1 MKSKGTIAILTGGGD
16 VPGLNPAIRAITIR
30 ALREGYRVLG
40 IRGGWAGL
48 VDMLPDIEVENSDQV
63 IDLSEDLVNR
73 VGRTGGTFLHT
84 SRTKP
89 SALPRHLVPDHLADT
104 YAEETNDLTPAVL
117 KNLEYLEIDYLI
129 PIGGDDTL
137 GYAQRL
143 HEWVYFDFSRRSVI
157 PDAAR
162 RSLDWDLAFQ
172 RHRILTNGGATNPA
186 GQGGVLDLGP
196 QPLDSAFEVP
206 LTGYVTDERPGDAS
220 RNRVLEDWYD
230 YSWTSHILTPSDRT
244 YAIRTADGRYAA
256 LRFVAY
262 YCPGARPG
270 CVTFLYAYRGDG
282 GRRFPPE

>member
-1 MKSKGTIAILTGGGD
+1 
-16 VPGLNPAIRAITIR
+16 
-30 ALREGYRVLG
+30 
-40 IRGGWAGL
+40 
-48 VDMLPDIEVENSDQV
+48 MLPGSNLHLHSNGDAVEAR
-63 IDLSEDLVNR
+63 LVC
-73 VGRTGGTFLHT
+73 G
-84 SRTKP
+84 
-89 SALPRHLVPDHLADT
+89 
-104 YAEETNDLTPAVL
+104 VL
-117 KNLEYLEIDYLI
+117 KPRPSTLVVGGVGVLFVALTAAIVARSLVRPELESFVPSPVRPADVGAGSLG
-129 PIGGDDTL
+129 PTL
-137 GYAQRL
+137 YTLDATA
-143 HEWVYFDFSRRSVI
+143 HDEWVYFDFSRRSVI

-186 GQGGVLDLGP
+186 GEGGVLDLGP
-196 QPLDSAFEVP
+196 QPLESVFEVP

-270 CVTFLYAYRGDG
+270 CVTFLYAYRGDRGRG
-282 GRRFPPE
+282 GRRFPPK